1 MTHAILQE
9 EHRGGAF
16 DAHHPPENRYINDCV
31 HCGFCLPVCPTYVLW
46 GEEMDSPRG
55 RIYMIKKAAD
65 GEAPLDG
72 RFRLHIDNCLGCMAC
87 MTACPS
93 GVQYNKLIEPV
104 RAQIERNV
112 PRSMGER
119 LFRRLIFATF
129 PYPERLRLLALPLL
143 VYQKS
148 GVRWLLRNSG
158 MNRLLPRQLRVM
170 EALLP
175 DVPGR
180 FFERLPSYIR
190 PKKTARRR
198 VGMLSGCVQQVFF
211 SHVNAATARVLAA
224 EGCEVII
231 PRDQQCCGALM
242 LHSGLEDDAAVLA
255 QKMIAV
261 FEAADVDTVVI
272 NSAGC
277 GSTMKE
283 YGHLLRDDPEW
294 SERASV
300 FCAKC
305 KDVAEFLC
313 ELEPQA
319 ERHPLNLRV
328 AYHDACHLQHAQ
340 GVHDEP
346 RHLLRQIPDLDIAEI
361 PEATLCCG
369 SAGIFNLLQP
379 DTADQLGSRKVDNLL
394 STGAEAVASANP
406 GCLLQLMLGLR
417 RRGLKTMHAFHMVEL
432 LDASM
437 RGIPCE
443 ALLHSDNHRLTRGV
457 DKS

>member
-1 MTHAILQE
+1 MTHTIIQGE
-9 EHRGGAF
+9 DRGAF
-16 DAHHPPENRYINDCV
+16 DAHHPPEKTYINDCV
-31 HCGFCLPVCPTYVLW
+31 HCGFCLPACPTYVLW

-65 GEAPLDG
+65 GEAPLDE
-72 RFRLHIDNCLGCMAC
+72 RFRLHMDNCLGCMAC

-112 PRSMGER
+112 PRGMGQR

-129 PYPERLRLLALPLL
+129 PRPERLRVLALPLL
-143 VYQKS
+143 AYQKS
-148 GVRWLLRNSG
+148 GVRWLMRTSG
-158 MNRLLPRQLRVM
+158 MTRLLPRQLRAM

-175 DVPGR
+175 DVPDR
-180 FFERLPSYIR
+180 FFERLPFSIQ

-231 PRDQQCCGALM
+231 PSEQQCCGALM
-242 LHSGLEDDAAVLA
+242 LHSGLEDHAAALA
-255 QKMIAV
+255 KKMIAV

-283 YGHLLRDDPEW
+283 YGHLLRDDPKW
-294 SERASV
+294 AERASA
-300 FCAKC
+300 FSAKC

-313 ELEPQA
+313 ELESQA
-319 ERHPLNLRV
+319 QRHPLHLRV

-340 GVHDEP
+340 GVHDQP
-346 RHLLRQIPDLDIAEI
+346 RRLLSQIPDLDIAEI

-394 STGAEAVASANP
+394 STNAEAVASANP
-406 GCLLQLMLGLR
+406 GCLLQLMNGLR
-417 RRGLKTMHAFHMVEL
+417 RRGFKAMPAFHMVEL

-437 RGIPCE
+437 RGISRE
-443 ALLHSDNHRLTRGV
+443 DLLHSDNPRLARGV
-457 DKS
+457 NES